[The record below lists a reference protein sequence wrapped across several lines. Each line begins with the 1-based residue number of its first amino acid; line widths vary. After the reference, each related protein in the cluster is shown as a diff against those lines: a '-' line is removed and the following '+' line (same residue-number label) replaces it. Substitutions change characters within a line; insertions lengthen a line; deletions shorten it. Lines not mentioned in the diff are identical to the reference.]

1 MPTPGRSWRTN
12 ASPSQRLA
20 RITPGAGLLGGG
32 IAAWLGSE
40 TGNPLLGLVVAAL
53 LALPALLIST
63 LVAVVILR
71 RHESVDDRIKLIK
84 ALAEFLKSR

>member
-1 MPTPGRSWRTN
+1 MPTPGRTRRTN
-12 ASPSQRLA
+12 ASPAQRLA

-40 TGNPLLGLVVAAL
+40 SGNPVLGLIVAAL
-53 LALPALLIST
+53 VALPALLISL
-63 LVAVVILR
+63 LVAVVVLR
-71 RHESVDDRIKLIK
+71 RDESVQNRIKLIK